1 VALSLGFPPPDVIRR
16 RIRMEPGLSSAS
28 KRRPSGRLADAGIGG
43 RRGGGQAESDAV
55 VEPAGLSEPPAR
67 EPRPRS
73 FIVASRELWDCA
85 ARRAVGRSP
94 RRIGFGRLCG
104 RRNAVLRPSGAGRD
118 GRFRSHD
125 KDSGS
130 FLGACRR
137 HVRLGLP
144 DTAAAECAFRRH
156 ARRWH
161 GCSYRFGGLRRERRR
176 RARGRGDRRGHRR
189 AARGGGDA
197 SAELLRWAELRRR
210 TTPPVT
216 LAGRLRDGAL
226 NGPTTTT
233 AIESAPLF
241 IEFREKT

>member
-1 VALSLGFPPPDVIRR
+1 
-16 RIRMEPGLSSAS
+16 MEPGLSSAS

-43 RRGGGQAESDAV
+43 RKGSGQAESDA
-55 VEPAGLSEPPAR
+55 GGRIEPPAR

-130 FLGACRR
+130 FLGARRR

-161 GCSYRFGGLRRERRR
+161 GCSYRFGGLRRERPRARCSGRR
-176 RARGRGDRRGHRR
+176 RRLSRATTVGRITQADR
-189 AARGGGDA
+189 
-197 SAELLRWAELRRR
+197 
-210 TTPPVT
+210 PPVT

-241 IEFREKT
+241 IEFRDKT